1 MVKEYVVRPFIQG
14 GTTSIH
20 FSMKVTLL
28 MKTGCC
34 LSVIVI
40 GVIGMVRYKTLQFS
54 LFVHKVYRSVLRA
67 QPLNKLSSLLSW
79 QTIKTSSPYYV
90 THLVTHRKKAVN
102 YLRPKNKVSPCEFS
116 VWCSMPLWLYL
127 LVQA

>member
-1 MVKEYVVRPFIQG
+1 MVKEYVVWPFIQG

-67 QPLNKLSSLLSW
+67 QPSINFPPRCHGKQKQVALTNSLSTVQEKGRELP
-79 QTIKTSSPYYV
+79 KA
-90 THLVTHRKKAVN
+90 KK
-102 YLRPKNKVSPCEFS
+102 PSFP
-116 VWCSMPLWLYL
+116 M
-127 LVQA
+127 